1 LYTLKIRFTRGEELF
16 PIDPSTIKVY
26 KDQIVQFIRD
36 YLLNSGHTIAVLGLS
51 GGIDSA
57 LTYLLSCEA
66 LGEMNT
72 IGVLMPYRDSAE
84 KFTLNA
90 QKLIDM
96 KGGKKRHFNI
106 SESVDSFRKISN
118 RMTDLRIG
126 NIMARSRMIAL
137 FDIASEERG
146 LVIGTGN
153 KTEILLGYFT
163 LFGDGGC
170 SIEPLGDLYK
180 TEVYEMARLVGV
192 PDEIIN
198 QIPTAD
204 LWNGQT
210 DEGELGISYKT
221 ADTILYFLI
230 EKNFTEK
237 EIEAHGI
244 ESDDIRRIV
253 TRMKNSKF
261 KRTTP
266 PVPNLRK
273 QNRDEFI

>member
-1 LYTLKIRFTRGEELF
+1 MHICTYGEVRG
-16 PIDPSTIKVY
+16 
-26 KDQIVQFIRD
+26 
-36 YLLNSGHTIAVLGLS
+36 
-51 GGIDSA
+51 A
-57 LTYLLSCEA
+57 LTYFLLCEA

-72 IGVLMPYRDSAE
+72 IGVLMPYRTTAE

-90 QKLIDM
+90 QKLIEI
-96 KGGKKRHFNI
+96 KGGKKRCFDI
-106 SESVDSFRKISN
+106 SESVDSFKKISDK
-118 RMTDLRIG
+118 MTNLRIG
-126 NIMARSRMIAL
+126 NIMARSRMITL

-192 PDEIIN
+192 PDEIIE

-204 LWNGQT
+204 LWKGQT

-221 ADTILYFLI
+221 ADTILYLLI

-237 EIEAHGI
+237 EIEAYGFK
-244 ESDDIRRIV
+244 SDEIRRIES
-253 TRMKNSKF
+253 RMKNSIF
-261 KRTTP
+261 KRRTP
-266 PVPNLRK
+266 LVPCLRK